1 MSPMAP
7 RRTTSRRKLDC
18 VCKVQFSHSGGTS
31 LASAQPVCV
40 IRQAQ
45 SKPADGEPRQMRKPW
60 REPGREGQNREV
72 KNKIKEPLEIN
83 AVLRKK
89 IAIHFRWKMCRSESD
104 YNRVTRSIHVLF
116 SRNHQCLQETFASA
130 PSMVKSTNLLVF
142 CTCIHRFSGR
152 NVSFN

>member
-1 MSPMAP
+1 
-7 RRTTSRRKLDC
+7 
-18 VCKVQFSHSGGTS
+18 
-31 LASAQPVCV
+31 
-40 IRQAQ
+40 
-45 SKPADGEPRQMRKPW
+45 
-60 REPGREGQNREV
+60 
-72 KNKIKEPLEIN
+72 
-83 AVLRKK
+83 
-89 IAIHFRWKMCRSESD
+89 MCRSESD